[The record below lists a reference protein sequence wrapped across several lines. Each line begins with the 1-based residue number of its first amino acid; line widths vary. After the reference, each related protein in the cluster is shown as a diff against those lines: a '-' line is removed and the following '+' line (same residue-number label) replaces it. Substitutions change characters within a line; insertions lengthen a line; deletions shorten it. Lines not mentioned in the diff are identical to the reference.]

1 MLSASSRESLQK
13 VMDDLIPRVRCVISM
28 INATSDPAYH
38 CKDRD
43 HFVSLRGKHLTS
55 SSANADR
62 PRDTLCLSAVC
73 FNTSSAILLVT
84 SASHLPRAGARTPRT
99 PRPGGASRSS
109 GASCHSWSI
118 FYRPYSITSHTYSHQ
133 MCFPNSKALECSKM
147 RFFSQE
153 NR

>member
-62 PRDTLCLSAVC
+62 PRDTLCLSAVS

-84 SASHLPRAGARTPRT
+84 SASDLPLRTIQFC
-99 PRPGGASRSS
+99 SVFFLS
-109 GASCHSWSI
+109 SWSSMLHAVI
-118 FYRPYSITSHTYSHQ
+118 NKIHWCVAVCAVNCTVHHVLAVPV
-133 MCFPNSKALECSKM
+133 FP
-147 RFFSQE
+147 
-153 NR
+153 